1 MKRFTDDT
9 IVAPATIAGTG
20 AISLVRISGPE
31 AFPIADAVVELSSGK
46 ISESKGYTVHYGQV
60 FSAPGQ
66 LLDEVMVSVF
76 RAPHS
81 YTGEDSVEI
90 SCHAS
95 SYIVSELL
103 RMLTDHGARTAYPG
117 EFTQRAF
124 LNGKMDLSQAEAV
137 ADVIS
142 STTRASHRVSIGQLR
157 GGISKELSA
166 LRARLLDM
174 CSLLELEL
182 DFSDEEVTFA
192 PREQLLE
199 MIGEC
204 TEKIDSLRR
213 TFKLGNAIKRG
224 VPVAIVGPPNAG
236 KSTLLNLLLGEERAI
251 VSSVAGTTRDTVE
264 ETMVLGGVLFRF
276 IDTAGIRESSEE
288 VESLGIERTFR
299 KISEAEIVI
308 SVLDATSDESDLLHN
323 LETVV
328 SHVDTAVQKLII
340 LVNKSEKV
348 REEVVNKNVNIINKF
363 VLFADNRP
371 FVLKFSAK
379 TGFGLET
386 LHEELISLCAPILS
400 DEDSTFITNSRHYE
414 ALTGAVTHLSAA
426 AQSLRSGTVPSD
438 LIAEDLRLVLTDLGA
453 ITGEG
458 LITPDEILG
467 NIFRNFCIGK

>member
-1 MKRFTDDT
+1 MYTDDT

-20 AISLVRISGPE
+20 AISLLRISGPD
-31 AFPIADAVVELSSGK
+31 AFRVADAVVELTSGK
-46 ISESKGYTVHYGQV
+46 ISESEGYTLHFGHV
-60 FSAPGQ
+60 FSTPGQ
-66 LLDEVMVSVF
+66 LLDDVVVSVF

-103 RMLTDHGARTAYPG
+103 RLFTEHGARTAYPG

-124 LNGKMDLSQAEAV
+124 INGKMDLAQAEAV

-142 STTRASHRVSIGQLR
+142 STTKASHRVAVNQLR
-157 GGISKELSA
+157 GGVSKELSA

-204 TEKIDSLRR
+204 ADKIDSLRR
-213 TFKLGNAIKRG
+213 SFKLGNAIKRG

-236 KSTLLNLLLGEERAI
+236 KSSLLNLLLGDDRAI
-251 VSSVAGTTRDTVE
+251 VSPVAGTTRDTVE
-264 ETMVLGGVLFRF
+264 ETMVIGGVLFRF

-308 SVLDATSDESDLLHN
+308 SVLDAASDQTDLLHN
-323 LETVV
+323 LESVADHLDKET
-328 SHVDTAVQKLII
+328 QNLLI
-340 LVNKSEKV
+340 LVNKSDNVGKEG
-348 REEVVNKNVNIINKF
+348 VNKNVSIINNY
-363 VLFADNRP
+363 VLSAG
-371 FVLKFSAK
+371 LKAKTIEFSAK
-379 TGFGLET
+379 TGFGLNQ
-386 LHEELISLCAPILS
+386 LRDELVAICAPILS
-400 DEDSTFITNSRHYE
+400 SEDSTFITNARHYE
-414 ALTGAVTHLSAA
+414 ALTEASEHLSVAA
-426 AQSLRSGTVPSD
+426 TSLRSGTIPSD
-438 LIAEDLRLVLTDLGA
+438 LIAEDLRLVITDLGT
-453 ITGEG
+453 ITGQS

-467 NIFRNFCIGK
+467 TIFRNFCIGK